1 MFSKYK
7 NQTLLGLFLAAM
19 PAVAV
24 AQDSAGDLDRELIM
38 LLMYTAI
45 IVAVVCLLL
54 VVTVFFMLRQQAAP
68 AASSEATAD
77 GETSA
82 AQAQRQPSAWSK
94 FMKGMTAAVPVARE
108 ADIDMGH
115 EYDGIRELDNRLP
128 PWWLY
133 GFYATIVIAI
143 GYMWYFHVSSD
154 WSSTKEYQE
163 EVKIAEVKK
172 AEFLKEMALLVDETN
187 VSMLTD
193 DLALANGKK
202 TFENLCVACHAADGG
217 GGIGPN
223 LTDNYWIHGGSIQD
237 IFKTIK
243 YGVPEKG
250 MISWQ
255 DQLNPVE
262 MHEVSSYIKTLV
274 GTTPAVPK
282 DPQGDLYEE
291 SQEDAAPADSE
302 EPAEGGSADTDE
314 MAIVD

>member
-1 MFSKYK
+1 MFSRYK
-7 NQTLLGLFLAAM
+7 NQTLLGLMLTAM
-19 PAVAV
+19 PAVAM
-24 AQDSAGDLDRELIM
+24 AQDSAADLDRDLIL

-54 VVTVFFMLRQQAAP
+54 VVTVFFMIQQQAAP
-68 AASSEATAD
+68 SAD
-77 GETSA
+77 GQAGDGTDA
-82 AQAQRQPSAWSK
+82 AKAQRKPSAWSK

-133 GFYATIVIAI
+133 GFYMTIVIGI
-143 GYMWYFHVSSD
+143 GYMWYYHISSD
-154 WSSTKEYQE
+154 WSSADQYKA
-163 EVKIAEVKK
+163 EVKIAEVQK
-172 AEFLKEMALLVDETN
+172 AEFLEKMALLVDETN
-187 VSMLTD
+187 VEALTD
-193 DLALANGKK
+193 ASALAKGQK
-202 TFENLCVACHAADGG
+202 TFESLCVACHSSDGG

-223 LTDNYWIHGGSIQD
+223 LTDNYWLHGGSIKD

-262 MHEVSSYIKTLV
+262 MHQVASYIKTLV
-274 GTTPAVPK
+274 GTTPAAPK
-282 DPQGDLYEE
+282 DPQGDLWEE
-291 SQEDAAPADSE
+291 NNEPAAPIEAPE
-302 EPAEGGSADTDE
+302 QELKEAVEGDE
-314 MAIVD
+314 VAMNR

>member
-19 PAVAV
+19 PAVAM
-24 AQDSAGDLDRELIM
+24 AQDTAGDLDRELIM

-54 VVTVFFMLRQQAAP
+54 VVTVFFMLRQQAAS
-68 AASSEATAD
+68 ATSSQTAAD
-77 GETSA
+77 GAESA
-82 AQAQRQPSAWSK
+82 AAQRRPSAWSK

-143 GYMWYFHVSSD
+143 GYMWYFHISSD
-154 WSSTKEYQE
+154 WTSTSQYEE
-163 EVKIAEVKK
+163 EVQIAEVKK

-187 VSMLTD
+187 VTMLTD
-193 DLALANGKK
+193 ASALASGKK

-223 LTDNYWIHGGSIQD
+223 LTDNYWLHGGSIQD
-237 IFKTIK
+237 IFKTVK

-282 DPQGDLYEE
+282 DPQGDLWEE
-291 SQEDAAPADSE
+291 GPEEPADGA
-302 EPAEGGSADTDE
+302 EPAEGGAAEADE
-314 MAIVD
+314 MAVSN